1 MNSNRTVPLVEAL
14 PWKSRPLRP
23 VEELLEEL
31 ELPDEAVEPPPA
43 VLAPVAG
50 VLAVLG

>member
-14 PWKSRPLRP
+14 PWKSRPARP
-23 VEELLEEL
+23 VDELLEEP

-43 VLAPVAG
+43 VLVFVAG
-50 VLAVLG
+50 VLVVLG